1 MAWIQWADMQAKS
14 SSVISC
20 VAWIQWADMQA
31 KSSKCHIMCV
41 PGYSGLICKQS
52 LAVSYRVCAWIQWA
66 DMQAKSSS
74 VISCVCLDTVG

>member
-1 MAWIQWADMQAKS
+1 
-14 SSVISC
+14 
-20 VAWIQWADMQA
+20 
-31 KSSKCHIMCV
+31 MCV

-52 LAVSYRVCAWIQWA
+52 LAVSYRVCPGYSGLICKQSLTVSYHVCAWIQWA